1 MRLPDLTE
9 ARKRTKNKTEVS
21 YDKYKVPTSIHNI
34 GHNKKYTILTYGCQ
48 MNVHD
53 SENISGIMEDL
64 GYTKEDNYE
73 NADVIIINTCAIR
86 ENAQNK
92 VVGILGR
99 IKKLKET
106 NPNIITIIGGC
117 MPQEESVSGM
127 IKDKYKWVDIVLGTH
142 NIYDIPTL
150 LDNINKERK
159 QNIEVYSIEGSIIE
173 NLPVKRDS
181 KIKAWVNI
189 QYGCDKFCSYCI
201 VPYTRGKQRSRLPE
215 DILKEVKSLK
225 EKGYK
230 EVTLLGQNVNAYGKD
245 LELNYTM
252 ANLLEDTA
260 KTGIDRVRFVTS
272 HPWDF
277 SSDMIDVIAAY
288 PNIMPYIHLPIQS
301 GSDNILKKMNRRY
314 TISEYKNLF
323 NELKAKIPGV
333 SITTD
338 IIVGFPGETEED
350 FKKTLEIYNE
360 LKYDLAYTFIYSPRE
375 GTPAAKIEDNISL
388 KEKEERLQRL
398 NALVNKYARENNEK
412 YQDKIVPVLIEG
424 YSDKGG
430 KLMGYTDTMKLV
442 NVVGDSSSIGSIVP
456 VRITEVKT
464 WSMEGEVV
472 SDRK

>member
-9 ARKRTKNKTEVS
+9 ARKRTKNKTDVS
-21 YDKYKVPTSIHNI
+21 YNKYKVPTSIHNI

-350 FKKTLEIYNE
+350 FEKTLEIYNE

-442 NVVGDSSSIGSIVP
+442 NVVGDSSNIGSIVP